1 MIRLIERLLLKTPT
15 NIIYA
20 DTPIKLLLP
29 KQTLSPMENSFHR
42 GILPKKRKEIR
53 KILET
58 NTAATATAAYASTAS
73 TTDPDIDGYDEVG
86 LIIVA

>member
-20 DTPIKLLLP
+20 ETPIKLLLP

-58 NTAATATAAYASTAS
+58 NTAATAATAS

-86 LIIVA
+86 LIIVT